1 MKKTRLITALAAT
14 AILVIGCTAPS
25 ENKEMD
31 RFIDDLMSQMT
42 LEEKLGQL
50 DLPSCPSEIVTGNEK
65 CENILENI
73 RAGKVGAILNTYGYD
88 NIMPYQKAAV
98 EESRLGIP
106 LLTGLDVIHGH
117 KTVFPIPLGLAA
129 TWNPEA
135 IEEAARL
142 AALESTADGINWTY
156 NPMVDITRDPRWGRC
171 AEGAGEDPYL
181 GGVVAQ
187 AMVRGYQG
195 TPEELYNGNERML
208 ACVKHFA
215 LYGGAASGLDY
226 TEVDMSPARMF
237 NEYLPPYK
245 AAIDAGVGSIMT
257 SFNDINGMPSTA
269 NKWLFTEVL
278 RNQWGFDGFVVS
290 DYNAVG
296 ELIRHRVAADKVEAG
311 VAAFN
316 AGLDMDMVTASCLEL
331 EAAVKDG
338 RVSMETIDRACR
350 NVLEAKYKLGL
361 FENPYKHLDK
371 SLSERIFTD
380 ESRAIARKVTA
391 ESFVLLKNDG
401 VLPLK
406 KKGTVA
412 LVGPL
417 ADQGAQYVG
426 TWTGA
431 AFKEYPSLLDAF
443 KQVEGVKVLH
453 ARGSNFEEDAKL
465 EQKLSYIYEYK
476 RDNRPEAQ
484 MIAEAVA
491 AARKADVVVA
501 AVGEC
506 GYGAGE
512 STSRTNLNLPGCQK
526 RLLEALVKTGKP
538 VVMILFSGR
547 PMTIAWEDQ
556 NMDAILEA
564 WHGGSETGAALADVL
579 FGDTNPSGKITMT
592 FPYTLGQ
599 IPIYYNQKSNPRPAK
614 PGRKSFSRY
623 SSNWIDSP
631 MEPLYPFGYG
641 LSYTT
646 FEYSAPVLSDTLM
659 IGRTPVKATVTVKNT
674 GKYDGYETVQ
684 LYIRDVVTPN
694 YTRPVK
700 ELKGFKKVFIKAGE
714 SATVDFD
721 ITPEMLSW
729 YEVDQYNMSGSSKPL
744 SAKLVLE
751 PGDFLIMAGPNSRD
765 TQSATL
771 TVK

>member
-1 MKKTRLITALAAT
+1 MKLTKLFTALAAVT
-14 AILVIGCTAPS
+14 LLVAGCEKKS
-25 ENKEMD
+25 EMD
-31 RFIDDLMSQMT
+31 KFIDDLMSKMT

-50 DLPSCPSEIVTGNEK
+50 NLPSCPSEIVTGNEM
-65 CENILENI
+65 CENIIENI
-73 RAGKVGAILNTYGYD
+73 RAGRVGAILNTYGYD
-88 NIMPYQKAAV
+88 NILPYQKAAV

-117 KTVFPIPLGLAA
+117 KTVCPIPLGLAA
-129 TWNPEA
+129 TWNPAA

-142 AALESTADGINWTY
+142 AALEATADGLNWTY

-181 GGVVAQ
+181 GGVVA
-187 AMVRGYQG
+187 AALVRGYQG

-215 LYGGAASGLDY
+215 LYGGADSGLDY
-226 TEVDMSPARMF
+226 TEVDMSPARMY

-245 AAIDAGVGSIMT
+245 AAIDAGVGSLMT
-257 SFNDINGMPSTA
+257 SFNDINGMPATA

-278 RNQWGFDGFVVS
+278 RNQWGYEGFVVS

-296 ELIRHRVAADKVEAG
+296 ELCRHG
-311 VAAFN
+311 VAAYKLDAGIAAIN
-316 AGLDMDMVTASCLEL
+316 AGLDMDMVTASCLLL
-331 EAAVKDG
+331 EEAVKDG
-338 RVSMETIDRACR
+338 RVSMETVDRACR
-350 NVLEAKYKLGL
+350 NVLVAKYKLGL
-361 FENPYKHLDK
+361 FEDPYKHLDK
-371 SLSERIFTD
+371 SLSERIYTD
-380 ESRAIARKVTA
+380 ESRAIARNIAA

-401 VLPLK
+401 TLPLK
-406 KKGTVA
+406 KTATVA

-417 ADQGAQYVG
+417 ADQGAQYAG

-431 AFKEYPSLLDAF
+431 AFRNYPSLLDAF
-443 KQVEGVKVLH
+443 KQVKGLKVLH
-453 ARGSNFEEDAKL
+453 ARGSNAVDDAEL
-465 EQKLSYIYEYK
+465 EQKLSYQYEFK
-476 RDNRPEAQ
+476 RDPRSEAQ

-501 AVGEC
+501 AVGELA
-506 GYGAGE
+506 YGAGE
-512 STSRTNLNLPGCQK
+512 STSRTSLDLPGCQK
-526 RLLEALVKTGKP
+526 RLLEALAKTGKP
-538 VVMILFSGR
+538 VVMVLFSGR
-547 PMTIAWEDQ
+547 PLTIAWEDKHM
-556 NMDAILEA
+556 NAILEA
-564 WHGGSETGAALADVL
+564 WHGGSETGSALADVL
-579 FGDTNPSGKITMT
+579 LGDVNPSGKITMT
-592 FPYTLGQ
+592 FPYTVGQ
-599 IPIYYNQKSNPRPAK
+599 CPIYYNHKNNPRPIK
-614 PGRKSFSRY
+614 PGRKVFKRY
-623 SSNWIDSP
+623 SSNWIDAP
-631 MEPLYPFGYG
+631 MDPLYPFGYG

-646 FEYSAPVLSDTLM
+646 FEYSAPALSDTLM
-659 IGRTPVKATVTVKNT
+659 VGRTPVKASVTVTNT
-674 GKYDGYETVQ
+674 GSYDGAEVVQ

-714 SATVDFD
+714 SAEVEFE

-729 YEVDQYNMSGSSKPL
+729 YEVDQYNMTGNSKPL

-751 PGDFLIMAGPNSRD
+751 PGDFNIMTGPNSRD

>member
-1 MKKTRLITALAAT
+1 MKLTKLFSVLAA
-14 AILVIGCTAPS
+14 AAVLAAGCEKKS
-25 ENKEMD
+25 EMD
-31 RFIDDLMSQMT
+31 KFIDDLMSKMT
-42 LEEKLGQL
+42 LEEKLGQMN
-50 DLPSCPSEIVTGNEK
+50 LPTCPSDIVTGNEM

-73 RAGKVGAILNTYGYD
+73 RAGRVGAILNTYGYD
-88 NIMPYQKAAV
+88 NILPYQKAAV

-129 TWNPEA
+129 TWNPAA

-142 AALESTADGINWTY
+142 AALEATADGLNWTY

-181 GGVVAQ
+181 GSVVA
-187 AMVRGYQG
+187 AAYVRGYQG

-215 LYGGAASGLDY
+215 LYGGPDAGLDY
-226 TEVDMSPARMF
+226 TEVDMSPARMY

-245 AAIDAGVGSIMT
+245 AAIDAGVGSLMT

-278 RNQWGFDGFVVS
+278 RNQWGFEGFVVS

-296 ELIRHRVAADKVEAG
+296 ELIKHRVGANRLEAG
-311 VAAFN
+311 VAAIN
-316 AGLDMDMVTASCLEL
+316 AGLDMDMVTASCLLL
-331 EAAVKDG
+331 EEAVKDG

-350 NVLEAKYKLGL
+350 NILEAKYKLGL

-371 SLSERIFTD
+371 SLAERIYTD
-380 ESRAIARKVTA
+380 ESRAIARKIAA

-401 VLPLK
+401 TLPLK
-406 KKGTVA
+406 KTATVA
-412 LVGPL
+412 LIGPL
-417 ADQGAQYVG
+417 ADQGAQYAG

-431 AFKEYPSLLDAF
+431 AFKNYPSLLDAF
-443 KQVEGVKVLH
+443 KQVKGLKVLH
-453 ARGSNFEEDAKL
+453 ARGSNAEESADL
-465 EQKLSYIYEYK
+465 EQQLTSRYEFK
-476 RDNRPEAQ
+476 HDPRSEAQ

-501 AVGEC
+501 AVGELA
-506 GYGAGE
+506 YGAGE
-512 STSRTNLNLPGCQK
+512 STSRTSLDLPGCQK
-526 RLLEALVKTGKP
+526 RLLEALAKTGKP
-538 VVMILFSGR
+538 VVMVLFSGR
-547 PMTIAWEDQ
+547 PLTIAWEDKHM
-556 NMDAILEA
+556 NAILEA

-579 FGDTNPSGKITMT
+579 LGDVNPSGKITMT
-592 FPYTLGQ
+592 FPYTVGQ
-599 IPIYYNQKSNPRPAK
+599 CPIYYNHKNNPRPIK
-614 PGRKSFSRY
+614 PGRKVFKRY

-631 MEPLYPFGYG
+631 ITPLYPFGYG

-659 IGRTPVKATVTVKNT
+659 VGRTPVKASVTVTNT
-674 GKYDGYETVQ
+674 GSIDGYETVQ

-694 YTRPVK
+694 WTRPVK
-700 ELKGFKKVFIKAGE
+700 ELKGFEKVFIKAGE
-714 SATVDFD
+714 SATVEFE

-729 YEVDQYNMSGSSKPL
+729 YEVDQYNMTGNSKPL

-751 PGDFLIMAGPNSRD
+751 PGDFNIMTGPNSRD

>member
-1 MKKTRLITALAAT
+1 MKLTRLIAALAAT
-14 AILVIGCTAPS
+14 ATLAIGCTASS
-25 ENKEMD
+25 ENAEMD
-31 RFIDDLMSQMT
+31 RFIDDLMSKMT

-50 DLPSCPSEIVTGNEK
+50 NLPSCPSEIVTGNEK

-88 NIMPYQKAAV
+88 NIFPYQKAAV

-226 TEVDMSPARMF
+226 TEVDMSPARMY

-257 SFNDINGMPSTA
+257 SFNDVNGMPSTA
-269 NKWLFTEVL
+269 NRWLFTEVL

-338 RVSMETIDRACR
+338 RVSMKTIDRACR

-401 VLPLK
+401 ALPLK

-443 KQVEGVKVLH
+443 TQVEGIKVLH

-476 RDNRPEAQ
+476 RDNRPETQ

-538 VVMILFSGR
+538 VVMVLFSGR

-579 FGDTNPSGKITMT
+579 FGDKNPSGKITMT

-599 IPIYYNQKSNPRPAK
+599 VPIYYNQKSNPRPTK

-659 IGRTPVKATVTVKNT
+659 VGRTPVKATVTVKNT
-674 GKYDGYETVQ
+674 GKHDGYETVQ

-714 SATVDFD
+714 SVTVDFEV
-721 ITPEMLSW
+721 TPEMLSW

-744 SAKLVLE
+744 SATLVLE
-751 PGDFLIMAGPNSRD
+751 PGDFMIMAGPNSRD
-765 TQSATL
+765 TQAATL

>member
-1 MKKTRLITALAAT
+1 MKLTKLFTALAAVT
-14 AILVIGCTAPS
+14 LLVAGCEKKS
-25 ENKEMD
+25 EMD
-31 RFIDDLMSQMT
+31 KFIDDLMSKMT

-50 DLPSCPSEIVTGNEK
+50 NLPSCPSEIVTGNEK

-73 RAGKVGAILNTYGYD
+73 RAGRVGAILNTYGYD
-88 NIMPYQKAAV
+88 NILPYQKAAV

-117 KTVFPIPLGLAA
+117 KTVCPIPLGLAA
-129 TWNPEA
+129 TWNPAA

-142 AALESTADGINWTY
+142 AALEATADGLNWTY

-181 GGVVAQ
+181 GGKVA
-187 AMVRGYQG
+187 AALVRGYQG

-215 LYGGAASGLDY
+215 LYGGADSGLDY
-226 TEVDMSPARMF
+226 TEVDMSPARIY

-245 AAIDAGVGSIMT
+245 AAIDAGVGSLMT
-257 SFNDINGMPSTA
+257 SFNDINGMPATA

-278 RNQWGFDGFVVS
+278 RNQWGYEGFVVS

-296 ELIRHRVAADKVEAG
+296 ELCRHGVAADKLDAG
-311 VAAFN
+311 IAAIN
-316 AGLDMDMVTASCLEL
+316 AGLDMDMVTASCLLL
-331 EAAVKDG
+331 EEAVKDG
-338 RVSMETIDRACR
+338 RVSMETVDRACR
-350 NVLEAKYKLGL
+350 NVLVSKYKLGL

-371 SLSERIFTD
+371 SLSERIYTD
-380 ESRAIARKVTA
+380 ESRAIARNIAA

-401 VLPLK
+401 TLPLK
-406 KKGTVA
+406 KTATVA

-417 ADQGAQYVG
+417 ADQGAQYAG

-431 AFKEYPSLLDAF
+431 AFKNYPSLLDAF
-443 KQVEGVKVLH
+443 KQVKGLKILH
-453 ARGSNFEEDAKL
+453 ARGSNFEDNAAL
-465 EQKLSYIYEYK
+465 EEKLSYRYK
-476 RDNRPEAQ
+476 YTRDTRPEAQ

-512 STSRTNLNLPGCQK
+512 STSRTSLDLPGCQK
-526 RLLEALVKTGKP
+526 RLLEALAKTGKP
-538 VVMILFSGR
+538 VVMVLFSGR
-547 PMTIAWEDQ
+547 PLTIAWEDKHM
-556 NMDAILEA
+556 NAILEA

-579 FGDTNPSGKITMT
+579 LGDVNPSGKITMT
-592 FPYTLGQ
+592 FPYTVGQ
-599 IPIYYNQKSNPRPAK
+599 CPIYYNHKNNPRPVKAD
-614 PGRKSFSRY
+614 RKIFKRY
-623 SSNWIDSP
+623 SSNWIDAP
-631 MEPLYPFGYG
+631 MDPLYPFGYG

-659 IGRTPVKATVTVKNT
+659 VGRTPVKASVTVTNT
-674 GKYDGYETVQ
+674 GSVDGAEVVQ

-694 YTRPVK
+694 WTRPVK
-700 ELKGFKKVFIKAGE
+700 ELKGFEKVFIKAGE
-714 SATVDFD
+714 SATVEFE

-751 PGDFLIMAGPNSRD
+751 PGDFMIMAGPNSRD

>member
-1 MKKTRLITALAAT
+1 MKLTRLIAALAAT
-14 AILVIGCTAPS
+14 AILAIGCTTSS
-25 ENKEMD
+25 ENAEMD
-31 RFIDDLMSQMT
+31 RFIDDLMSKMT

-50 DLPSCPSEIVTGNEK
+50 NLPSCPSEIVTGNEK

-73 RAGKVGAILNTYGYD
+73 RAGRVGAILNTYGYD
-88 NIMPYQKAAV
+88 NIFPYQKAAV

-117 KTVFPIPLGLAA
+117 KTVCPIPLGLAA
-129 TWNPEA
+129 TWNPAA

-142 AALESTADGINWTY
+142 AALEATADGLNWTY

-181 GGVVAQ
+181 GGVVA
-187 AMVRGYQG
+187 AALVRGYQG

-215 LYGGAASGLDY
+215 LYGGADSGLDY
-226 TEVDMSPARMF
+226 TEVDMSPARMY

-245 AAIDAGVGSIMT
+245 AAIDAGVGSLMT
-257 SFNDINGMPSTA
+257 SFNDINGMPATA

-278 RNQWGFDGFVVS
+278 RNQWGYEGFVVS

-296 ELIRHRVAADKVEAG
+296 ELCRHGVAADKLDAG
-311 VAAFN
+311 IAAIN
-316 AGLDMDMVTASCLEL
+316 AGLDMDMVTASCLLL
-331 EAAVKDG
+331 EEAVKDG
-338 RVSMETIDRACR
+338 RVSMETVDRACR
-350 NVLEAKYKLGL
+350 NVLVAKYKLGL
-361 FENPYKHLDK
+361 FEDPYKHLDK
-371 SLSERIFTD
+371 SLSERIYTD
-380 ESRAIARKVTA
+380 ESRAIARNIAA

-401 VLPLK
+401 TLPLK
-406 KKGTVA
+406 KTATVA

-417 ADQGAQYVG
+417 ADQGAQYAG

-431 AFKEYPSLLDAF
+431 AFKSYPSLLDAF
-443 KQVEGVKVLH
+443 KQVKGLKVLH
-453 ARGSNFEEDAKL
+453 ARGSNAVDDAEL
-465 EQKLSYIYEYK
+465 EQELSYRYEFK
-476 RDNRPEAQ
+476 RGPRSEAQ

-501 AVGEC
+501 AVGELA
-506 GYGAGE
+506 YGAGE
-512 STSRTNLNLPGCQK
+512 STSRTSLDLPGCQK
-526 RLLEALVKTGKP
+526 RLLEALAKTGKP
-538 VVMILFSGR
+538 VVMVLFSGR
-547 PMTIAWEDQ
+547 PLTIAWEDK
-556 NMDAILEA
+556 NMNAILEA

-579 FGDTNPSGKITMT
+579 LGDVNPSGKITMT
-592 FPYTLGQ
+592 FPYTVGQ
-599 IPIYYNQKSNPRPAK
+599 CPIYYNHKNNPRPIK
-614 PGRKSFSRY
+614 PGRKVFKRY

-631 MEPLYPFGYG
+631 ITPLYPFGYG

-659 IGRTPVKATVTVKNT
+659 VGRTPVKASVTVTNT
-674 GKYDGYETVQ
+674 GSIDGYETVQ

-694 YTRPVK
+694 WTRPVK
-700 ELKGFKKVFIKAGE
+700 ELKGFEKVFIKAGE
-714 SATVDFD
+714 SATVEFE

-729 YEVDQYNMSGSSKPL
+729 YEVDQYNMTGNSKPL

-751 PGDFLIMAGPNSRD
+751 PGDFKIMTGPNSRD

>member
-1 MKKTRLITALAAT
+1 MKLTKLFTALAAVT
-14 AILVIGCTAPS
+14 LLVAGCEKKS
-25 ENKEMD
+25 EMD
-31 RFIDDLMSQMT
+31 KFIDDLMSKMT

-50 DLPSCPSEIVTGNEK
+50 NLPSCPSEIVTGNEM
-65 CENILENI
+65 CENIIENI
-73 RAGKVGAILNTYGYD
+73 RAGRVGAILNTYGYD
-88 NIMPYQKAAV
+88 NIFPYQKAAV

-117 KTVFPIPLGLAA
+117 KTVCPIPLGLAA
-129 TWNPEA
+129 TWNPAA

-142 AALESTADGINWTY
+142 AALEATADGLNWTY

-181 GGVVAQ
+181 GGVVA
-187 AMVRGYQG
+187 AALVRGYQG

-215 LYGGAASGLDY
+215 LYGGADSGLDY
-226 TEVDMSPARMF
+226 TEVDMSPARMY

-245 AAIDAGVGSIMT
+245 AAIDAGVGSLMT
-257 SFNDINGMPSTA
+257 SFNDINGMPATA

-278 RNQWGFDGFVVS
+278 RNQWGYEGFVVS

-296 ELIRHRVAADKVEAG
+296 ELCRHGVAADKLDAG
-311 VAAFN
+311 IAAIN
-316 AGLDMDMVTASCLEL
+316 AGLDMDMVTASSLLLE
-331 EAAVKDG
+331 EAVKDG
-338 RVSMETIDRACR
+338 RVSMETVDRACR
-350 NVLEAKYKLGL
+350 NVLVSKYKLGL

-371 SLSERIFTD
+371 SLSERIYTD
-380 ESRAIARKVTA
+380 ESRAIARNIAA

-401 VLPLK
+401 TLPLK
-406 KKGTVA
+406 KTATVA

-417 ADQGAQYVG
+417 ADQGAQYAG

-431 AFKEYPSLLDAF
+431 AFKSYPSLLDAF
-443 KQVEGVKVLH
+443 KQVKGLKVLH
-453 ARGSNFEEDAKL
+453 ARGSNAVDDAEL
-465 EQKLSYIYEYK
+465 EQKLSYQYEFK
-476 RDNRPEAQ
+476 RDPRSEAQ

-501 AVGEC
+501 AVGELA
-506 GYGAGE
+506 YGAGE
-512 STSRTNLNLPGCQK
+512 STSRTSLDLPGCQK
-526 RLLEALVKTGKP
+526 RLLEALAKTGKP
-538 VVMILFSGR
+538 VVMVLFSGR
-547 PMTIAWEDQ
+547 PLTIAWEDKHM
-556 NMDAILEA
+556 NAILEA

-579 FGDTNPSGKITMT
+579 LGDVNPSGKITMT
-592 FPYTLGQ
+592 FPYTVGQ
-599 IPIYYNQKSNPRPAK
+599 CPIYYNHKNNPRPIK
-614 PGRKSFSRY
+614 PGRKVFKRY
-623 SSNWIDSP
+623 SSNWIDAP
-631 MEPLYPFGYG
+631 MDPLYPFGYG

-659 IGRTPVKATVTVKNT
+659 VGRTPVKASVTVTNT
-674 GKYDGYETVQ
+674 GSIDGYETVQ

-694 YTRPVK
+694 WTRPVK
-700 ELKGFKKVFIKAGE
+700 ELKGFEKVFIKAGE
-714 SATVDFD
+714 SATVEFE

-729 YEVDQYNMSGSSKPL
+729 YEVDQYNMTGNSKPL

-751 PGDFLIMAGPNSRD
+751 PGDFNIMTGPNSRD

>member
-1 MKKTRLITALAAT
+1 MKIFRLAAT
-14 AILVIGCTAPS
+14 IIAAATISIGAEAQTKTA
-25 ENKEMD
+25 MD
-31 RFIDDLMSQMT
+31 SFIDELMSKMT

-50 DLPSCPSEIVTGNEK
+50 NLPSCPSEIVTGNEK

-73 RAGKVGAILNTYGYD
+73 RAGRVGAILNTYGYD
-88 NIMPYQKAAV
+88 NILPYQKAAV

-142 AALESTADGINWTY
+142 AALEATTDGLNWTY

-181 GGVVAQ
+181 GSVVAQ

-215 LYGGAASGLDY
+215 LYGGADSGLDY
-226 TEVDMSPARMF
+226 TEVDMSPARMY
-237 NEYLPPYK
+237 NEYFPPYK
-245 AAIDAGVGSIMT
+245 AAIDAGVGSLMT
-257 SFNDINGMPSTA
+257 SFNDVNGMPSTG

-278 RNQWGFDGFVVS
+278 RNQWGYEGFVVS

-296 ELIRHRVAADKVEAG
+296 ELIRHRVAENKVDAG
-311 VAAFN
+311 VAAIN

-331 EAAVKDG
+331 EQAVKDG

-371 SLSERIFTD
+371 SLSERVYTD
-380 ESRAIARKVTA
+380 ESRAIARKVAA

-401 VLPLK
+401 ALPLK
-406 KKGTVA
+406 KKGTIA

-431 AFKEYPSLLDAF
+431 AYKEYPSLLDAF
-443 KQVEGVKVLH
+443 KQIDGIKVLH
-453 ARGSNFEEDAKL
+453 AKGSNFEDNAALEEKL
-465 EQKLSYIYEYK
+465 AYTYK
-476 RDNRPEAQ
+476 YTRDTRPEAK

-491 AARKADVVVA
+491 VAKKSDVVVA
-501 AVGEC
+501 VVGEFA
-506 GYGAGE
+506 YGAGE
-512 STSRTNLNLPGCQK
+512 STSRTDLNLPGCQK

-538 VVMILFSGR
+538 VVMVLFSGR

-556 NMDAILEA
+556 NMNAILEA
-564 WHGGSETGAALADVL
+564 WHGGSETGVALADVL

-599 IPIYYNQKSNPRPAK
+599 VPIYYNHKSNPRPIK
-614 PGRKSFSRY
+614 PERKIFKRY
-623 SSNWIDSP
+623 SSNWIDAP
-631 MEPLYPFGYG
+631 MDPLYPFGYG
-641 LSYTT
+641 LSYST
-646 FEYSAPVLSDTLM
+646 FEYSAPVLSNTLM
-659 IGRTPVKATVTVKNT
+659 ENNEPVKVSVTVKNT
-674 GKYDGYETVQ
+674 GSVDGAEVVQ
-684 LYIRDVVTPN
+684 LYIKDVLTPN

-700 ELKGFKKVFIKAGE
+700 ELKGFKKVFVKAGE
-714 SATVDFD
+714 SVTVDFE

-729 YEVDQYNMSGSSKPL
+729 YVVDQYNMSGSSKPL
-744 SAKLVLE
+744 SAELVLE
-751 PGDFLIMAGPNSRD
+751 PGDFEIMTGPNSRD
-765 TQSATL
+765 TQSTKL

>member
-1 MKKTRLITALAAT
+1 MKLTRLIAALAAT
-14 AILVIGCTAPS
+14 AILAIGCTASS
-25 ENKEMD
+25 ENKQMD
-31 RFIDDLMSQMT
+31 RFINDLMSQMT

-50 DLPSCPSEIVTGNEK
+50 NLPSCPSEIVTGNER

-401 VLPLK
+401 ALPLK

-465 EQKLSYIYEYK
+465 EQKLSYRYEYK

-484 MIAEAVA
+484 MIAEAVD

-538 VVMILFSGR
+538 VVMVLFSGR
-547 PMTIAWEDQ
+547 PMTIAWENQ
-556 NMDAILEA
+556 NMDAVLEA

-599 IPIYYNQKSNPRPAK
+599 VPIYYNQKSNPRPAK

-659 IGRTPVKATVTVKNT
+659 VGRAPVKATVTVKNT

-714 SATVDFD
+714 SAEVEFE

-751 PGDFLIMAGPNSRD
+751 PGDFMIMAGPNSRD
-765 TQSATL
+765 TQAATL